1 MVDNII
7 SLTLD
12 YVSTAV
18 NTTVIYD
25 MTMKCRCRIVF
36 NDYTEAKTPEKIAEA
51 ESI

>member
-1 MVDNII
+1 MVDNIN

-12 YVSTAV
+12 YSTAV